1 MEHQRGATRRAQRE
15 IERLQ
20 AQLATLQA
28 ASTTVDEAKRVVDNV
43 RVEFEAG
50 CRMVEEG
57 YRRMLVAV
65 EREDLAVAARALH
78 GNARR
83 GLGAGISAIG
93 DRMVDRINNTVVRI
107 SKVLDDL
114 SGTGTVQTD
123 AIRHDA
129 GTPDNAEI
137 APDGAPSG
145 IRMGGLSNTSCSLT
159 ERMHIRGMRN
169 LWATEKERFWTGS
182 QSPSVNYL
190 ALL

>member
-1 MEHQRGATRRAQRE
+1 MHERGATRRAQRE
-15 IERLQ
+15 VDRLQ

-65 EREDLAVAARALH
+65 EREDLAVASRALH

-123 AIRHDA
+123 TIRHDA
-129 GTPDNAEI
+129 GTPDNAAI
-137 APDGAPSG
+137 APDGAPPG
-145 IRMGGLSNTSCSLT
+145 IR
-159 ERMHIRGMRN
+159 
-169 LWATEKERFWTGS
+169 TGS
-182 QSPSVNYL
+182 GP
-190 ALL
+190 